1 MNRIIVCLAVILLFG
16 ACAKKTIVKE
26 GPPQKLPPLERF
38 FSVFEKDLQNTARVI
53 AEQELVKNLTHLQKM
68 NYGGQRYYPLEREAL
83 TKMIRELSS
92 YEYSECILLNK
103 SGTIIYTMFD
113 DKIFAKQAEG
123 FPATIGSLFN
133 NGKETPYIIDM
144 IEFPPIS
151 GRYLLFFS
159 MPVQRDGMFDGLL
172 IAAVSADDIV
182 KKTAF
187 RGSAVDHNGM
197 IRLNPDHAKIFT
209 QDVPNL
215 HGEEYHYRNLEWR
228 LTGD

>member
-1 MNRIIVCLAVILLFG
+1 MKRISVCLAVIALCG
-16 ACAKKTIVKE
+16 ACTTKTIVKD

-92 YEYSECILLNK
+92 YEYAECILLNK

-113 DKIFAKQAEG
+113 DKIFAKQADS

-133 NGKETPYIIDM
+133 NGKESPYILDI

-159 MPVQRDGMFDGLL
+159 IPVMRDGTMEGLI

-182 KKTAF
+182 KHAAF
-187 RGSAVDHNGM
+187 RGSAVDHNGL

-209 QDVPNL
+209 YDRSVRP
-215 HGEEYHYRNLEWR
+215 GEEFRYRNLEWR